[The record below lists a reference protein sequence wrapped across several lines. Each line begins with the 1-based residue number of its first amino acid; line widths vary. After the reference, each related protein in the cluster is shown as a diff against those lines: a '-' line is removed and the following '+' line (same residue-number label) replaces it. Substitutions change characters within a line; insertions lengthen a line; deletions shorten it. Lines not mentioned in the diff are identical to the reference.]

1 MGIPTA
7 RSRPTAPSG
16 WGVGRGPSRTGQ
28 QRQTHLPGVSPVPT
42 PTAACQRWQG
52 KCIFQTR
59 PPDGHQSPPSICP
72 WLTSHGPGFKHSPP
86 VRLKE
91 FPKAENELRGVKSGL
106 LGLLTGLHR
115 PELNVGREKRN
126 TQERD
131 GQWRQTQRSQLRAWQ
146 ALLQWARA
154 CHRQQ
159 GDLETAPC
167 PEGPE
172 LRPLC
177 HRLGAWLRAS
187 VLCRKEVFL
196 PYLPFSDGRFIKLF
210 QI

>member
-1 MGIPTA
+1 ME
-7 RSRPTAPSG
+7 
-16 WGVGRGPSRTGQ
+16 
-28 QRQTHLPGVSPVPT
+28 QTHCTFRLGCGEGPIQDRAAETDPRPGSQPRAHAYGCLTALEREMHLSNTSP
-42 PTAACQRWQG
+42 R
-52 KCIFQTR
+52 R
-59 PPDGHQSPPSICP
+59 PPQSPPSICP
-72 WLTSHGPGFKHSPP
+72 WLASHGPGFKHSPP

-115 PELNVGREKRN
+115 PELNIRREKRN

-146 ALLQWARA
+146 ALLQRA
-154 CHRQQ
+154 HACYRQQ

-196 PYLPFSDGRFIKLF
+196 PYLPFSNGRFIKLF